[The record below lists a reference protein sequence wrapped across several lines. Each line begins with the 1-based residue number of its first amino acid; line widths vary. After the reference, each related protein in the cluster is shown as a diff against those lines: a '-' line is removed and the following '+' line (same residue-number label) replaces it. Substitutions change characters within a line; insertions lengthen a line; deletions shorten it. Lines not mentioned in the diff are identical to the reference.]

1 MASQTNIS
9 EMLAKVLDQKPIF
22 ENVELKAIALAA
34 VAHNFAISARKNQP
48 IFMSNIAKDVT
59 SANGMAAGIDLNQ
72 ILMLQMMQGKDE
84 PKPVEPVVEDLLV
97 KLVDRLDVIEAK
109 FETIEGQP

>member
-22 ENVELKAIALAA
+22 ETAELKAVALAA
-34 VAHNFAISARKNQP
+34 IAHNFAIAARRNRP
-48 IFMSNIAKDVT
+48 VFMSGIAKDVT
-59 SANGMAAGIDLNQ
+59 AANGMAAGIDLNQ
-72 ILMLQMMQGKDE
+72 ILMLQMMQGKEDT
-84 PKPVEPVVEDLLV
+84 KPVEPVVEDLLV